1 MNCSISVIRRFPF
14 LLSFVQSIDGAELT
28 GPTPFLPAHTGE
40 ETIQPMHCY
49 LHWRICISVAYYAII
64 KPFYCQQE
72 GEEYERKTGQLCWLP
87 VSARLCAEL
96 IHGVA
101 EAADDVMQTNLRG
114 RVVMVELGIGCDT
127 LLKAG
132 YSISHQLTNILGFR
146 ILQILPILS

>member
-1 MNCSISVIRRFPF
+1 MEIPASNLSSGTVRLPETTDVLGAMN
-14 LLSFVQSIDGAELT
+14 
-28 GPTPFLPAHTGE
+28 
-40 ETIQPMHCY
+40 Y
-49 LHWRICISVAYYAII
+49 
-64 KPFYCQQE
+64 
-72 GEEYERKTGQLCWLP
+72 

-132 YSISHQLTNILGFR
+132 YSISH
-146 ILQILPILS
+146 